1 MIGCNAPPPHTIR
14 VDGQPGGCRT
24 SELEPIELCGLTNR
38 LAGSTMTSPEC
49 QIGLR
54 HRRSMGESGSLHG
67 HCGELVV
74 LTGGVAMQ
82 SAQGWTLIS
91 NGQVLEGTGRA
102 PIIDGAVLLQ
112 QGQIAYVGPRAGLPE
127 LPADVRRID
136 AHGGTIMPGLV
147 EAHFHPTYFNV
158 AALEDLD
165 IKYPVEYVTLLAAH
179 NAKLALECGYTSARS
194 GGSLFNIDVWLKRAI
209 EADVCPGPRLVASG
223 REICGVGGLMDWN
236 PDFRKI
242 GMDGLVLLINGPDEA
257 RAAVRK
263 LVKDGVEWVKTY
275 PTGDAAAPDTNDHH
289 TLCMTFEE
297 MHAVVATAHNHGL
310 KVTGHC
316 RATEGIKN
324 ALRAGYDAIEH
335 GTFMD
340 DEAMELLLERD
351 VPCVPALYF
360 EYASVQRGPE
370 FGLPPAVI
378 QGHQETLEGGAESA
392 KRILRAGGRLGMGGD
407 YGFAWNPHGD
417 YARELTFFVNYVG
430 LTPTEVLTCATK
442 TGAEIM
448 GRGDELGTLEVG
460 KLGDVLVVD
469 GDVLANIAVLED
481 RSRFI
486 AVVQNGLIKAGRL
499 AQPMG
504 V

>member
-1 MIGCNAPPPHTIR
+1 M
-14 VDGQPGGCRT
+14 
-24 SELEPIELCGLTNR
+24 R
-38 LAGSTMTSPEC
+38 LG
-49 QIGLR
+49 
-54 HRRSMGESGSLHG
+54 
-67 HCGELVV
+67 
-74 LTGGVAMQ
+74 TGT
-82 SAQGWTLIS
+82 TLIEH
-91 NGQVLEGTGRA
+91 GQVFDGTGRPPLA
-102 PIIDGAVLLQ
+102 DGAVLLRD
-112 QGQIAYVGPRAGLPE
+112 GRISYVGPRLGLPP
-127 LPADVRRID
+127 LPDDVRRID
-136 AHGGTIMPGLV
+136 ALGGTILPGLV
-147 EAHFHPTYFNV
+147 EAHFHATYFDV

-179 NAKLALECGYTSARS
+179 NARLALECGYTAARS
-194 GGSLFNIDVWLKRAI
+194 GGSLFNIDVWLKKAI
-209 EADVCPGPRLVASG
+209 ESDVCLGPRMTSSG

-242 GMDGLVLLINGPDEA
+242 GMEGLVLLINGPDEA

-263 LVKDGVEWVKTY
+263 LVKDGIEWVKTY

-316 RATEGIKN
+316 RATAGIKN

-340 DEAMELLLERD
+340 DEALELLLARD

-360 EYASVQRGPE
+360 EYASVARGPE

-378 QGHQETLEGGAESA
+378 AGHQETLEGGAESA

-448 GRGDELGTLEVG
+448 GRGAEFGTLEVG
-460 KLGDVLVVD
+460 KLGDVLVVA
-469 GDVLANIAVLED
+469 GDVLANFALLED
-481 RSRFI
+481 RTNFV
-486 AVVQNGLIKAGRL
+486 AVLQGGVVKAGRL
-499 AQPMG
+499 ARSAWSG
-504 V
+504 SR